1 MGLRTLSHRSGRTN
15 PIARRIKMGSVMF
28 TSRKVSEFK
37 SRRAPIRS
45 LRFALGLTILFCEL
59 VAVQGA
65 IARATGQNGNA
76 QDTSQAPAQ
85 NNGANTSDNGV
96 QGTGQNGRSEGSA
109 RPGTSTSPV
118 TPSRSEE
125 H

>member
-1 MGLRTLSHRSGRTN
+1 MGLRTLSHKNGRTN

-45 LRFALGLTILFCEL
+45 LQFVLGLTILFCEL
-59 VAVQGA
+59 IAVQGG
-65 IARATGQNGNA
+65 IAQATGQNSNA

-85 NNGANTSDNGV
+85 NNGANTSDNSV
-96 QGTGQNGRSEGSA
+96 QGTGQNGR
-109 RPGTSTSPV
+109 
-118 TPSRSEE
+118 RSEE
-125 H
+125 RRVGKECRSRWSPYH